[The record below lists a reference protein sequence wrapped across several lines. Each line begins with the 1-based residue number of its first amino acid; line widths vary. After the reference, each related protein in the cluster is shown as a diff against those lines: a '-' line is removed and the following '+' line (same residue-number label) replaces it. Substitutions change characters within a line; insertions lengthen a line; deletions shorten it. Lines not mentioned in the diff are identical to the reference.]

1 MKYKYAKKK
10 KIILYDYE
18 NFWNIILING
28 CVIWAYV
35 LLMSWGIAWIIIVDI
50 TFIARFLHASKA
62 KKVTTFVKITEDD
75 KLIYYHAP
83 YKKGYD
89 EYKEID
95 LADVYDYGSYT
106 ITIRKHKYIKDAKVS
121 RKGFMMKNGE
131 FIEFMDPFFIDCRK
145 NKKK

>member
-1 MKYKYAKKK
+1 MS
-10 KIILYDYE
+10 
-18 NFWNIILING
+18 NF
-28 CVIWAYV
+28 
-35 LLMSWGIAWIIIVDI
+35 IVQYQDI

-131 FIEFMDPFFIDCRK
+131 FIEFMNPFFIDCRK